1 MKRPQEFRFV
11 RRPEGVTSRYA
22 GVVVDGNGLPHRPL
36 TIFYHE
42 LQQSFADGTT
52 RTYLNALL
60 AYFTYLTT
68 DAWRLRRQDRWDSPP
83 NAVREAVRDYL
94 VEHLHCKAQPKDTY
108 QLVYL
113 TVKSPSS
120 VRVFLS
126 ALKQFYHVAKRLGW
140 YSHPHPLTDPVAH
153 LMQEIEEDERWA
165 AGQRPRMPQ
174 RSGVEEPKHPYT
186 SENYFKLVDDHWT
199 PQPLDDPDLHML
211 LRKGF
216 QLVQLSLRDQIVV
229 RMAYESG
236 ARIREILRL
245 TVGDWRER
253 GAKQEAWA
261 FSKGSHGRR
270 VKVIRFGKE
279 TVKMLHVYINT
290 ERISFDPHYR
300 RLDRLTDADPLFLS
314 SRSNPYDYD
323 TFKKQWYKL
332 CNALKIDLNIHA
344 LRHWYVTEEIRLMCE
359 SAKEPG
365 DIVRGKE
372 DLVRYMAWRSPDTL
386 KSYEHYFDEIRHANT
401 QDQLHAKWYE
411 EDQRYEQACVENLAK
426 TDPFPA
432 LVAVPKK
439 DCDAESLE
447 SDKGWSLLLALGGAA
462 HA

>member
-1 MKRPQEFRFV
+1 
-11 RRPEGVTSRYA
+11 VTSRYV

-42 LQQSFADGTT
+42 VQQTFADGTA

-68 DAWRLRRQDRWDSPP
+68 DTWRLRRQDRWDSPP

-108 QLVYL
+108 QLVSL
-113 TVKSPSS
+113 TVKSPNS
-120 VRVFLS
+120 VCVFLS
-126 ALKQFYHVAKRLGW
+126 ALKQFYHVAKRCGW

-153 LMQEIEEDERWA
+153 LLREIEEEERWA

-186 SENYFKLVDDHWT
+186 SENYFKLVNDHWT
-199 PQPLDDPDLHML
+199 PQPIDDPDLHML

-216 QLVQLSLRDQIVV
+216 QLVQLSLRDQLVV

-245 TVGDWRER
+245 TVGDWRKR
-253 GAKQEAWA
+253 GAKQEAWT

-279 TVKMLHVYINT
+279 TVKMLQVYMNT
-290 ERISFDPHYR
+290 ERINFDPHHR
-300 RLDRLTDADPLFLS
+300 RLDRLDDADPLFLS
-314 SRSNPYDYD
+314 SRGNPYDYD

-332 CNALKIDLNIHA
+332 CHALKIDLNIHA

-386 KSYEHYFDEIRHANT
+386 KSYEHYFDEIRHANI

-411 EDQRYEQACVENLAK
+411 QDQRYEQACVENRAQV
-426 TDPFPA
+426 DPFPA
-432 LVAVPKK
+432 SISVPKK
-439 DCDAESLE
+439 DSDAKSLE
-447 SDKGWSLLLALGGAA
+447 SDNGWSALLALGGAA